1 MTVKSSGSLAF
12 SEIQTEFTGSNPIS
26 LSEYYAGG
34 SYVPA
39 GSTGINGAIPS
50 SGTISVSKFYGSTR
64 FTPFSQGPFT
74 TAGSSGSVT
83 IPVGASTVTLTIV
96 GAGGIGASPANYPQ
110 IDFYAGGG
118 GGGGGGTIVWTISV
132 AGYAGETMSYY
143 VGDGGYG
150 QVDGAATKNSYVTWQ
165 SLSPTAFGG
174 RDGTAPQ
181 GNYGNESPGVGGAG
195 GQTGGNGLF
204 NPITRNNG
212 SDGGNGGYFSDGFG
226 GPPNGGE
233 WNGSSGAG
241 GSGSVRFDW
250 AL

>member
-34 SYVPA
+34 LYVPA
-39 GSTGINGAIPS
+39 GSTGINGSIPS

-96 GAGGIGASPANYPQ
+96 GAGGIGSSPASYPG

-118 GGGGGGTIVWTISV
+118 GGGGGGTIIWTISV

-143 VGDGGYG
+143 VGNGDYG
-150 QVDGAATKNSYVTWQ
+150 QYYYQKSSYVTWN

-174 RDGTAPQ
+174 YDGGSPQ
-181 GNYGNESPGVGGAG
+181 GSYGNESPGLGGAG

-204 NPITRNNG
+204 EPITRYNG
-212 SDGGNGGYFSDGFG
+212 ENGGNGSYGGDGQGAGNGGTWNSGQVIG
-226 GPPNGGE
+226 GPGY
-233 WNGSSGAG
+233 
-241 GSGSVRFDW
+241 VRFDW